1 MHLLSYVIAEPY
13 ADTRCPTTRS
23 GEEQPR
29 AYVVLQTGQ
38 SASPEDIASWLAQR
52 VARHKRVTG
61 GVVIVEEIPKNPSGK
76 IMRKIMRDKAKQEVG
91 DREVI
96 RESRL

>member
-1 MHLLSYVIAEPY
+1 MS
-13 ADTRCPTTRS
+13 RS

-29 AYVVLQTGQ
+29 AYIVLQKGQ
-38 SASPEDIASWLAQR
+38 SASPQDVASWLAQR

-61 GVVIVEEIPKNPSGK
+61 GVVFVDEIPKNPSGK
-76 IMRKIMRDKAKQEVG
+76 IMRKIMRDRAKQEVG
-91 DREVI
+91 DREVV